1 MKVKAEGKP
10 GGVYS
15 SRQAE
20 QKQLSS
26 SSSSVSV
33 VLVRRFKTA
42 CGGAELVSVVRYRDA
57 VLLEGGGCTD
67 VVLLVYWS
75 FTTDSAKLN

>member
-10 GGVYS
+10 GCVYYS

-26 SSSSVSV
+26 SSSLVSV
-33 VLVRRFKTA
+33 VLVRRFNTA
-42 CGGAELVSVVRYRDA
+42 CGAAELVSVVRYRDA
-57 VLLEGGGCTD
+57 VLLEGGGCTN
-67 VVLLVYWS
+67 VVLLVMVYHY
-75 FTTDSAKLN
+75 

>member
-10 GGVYS
+10 GCVYS
-15 SRQAE
+15 SRQVE

-26 SSSSVSV
+26 SSSLVSV

-42 CGGAELVSVVRYRDA
+42 CGAAELVSVVRYRDA
-57 VLLEGGGCTD
+57 VLFEGVD
-67 VVLLVYWS
+67 VLMSYVWFFGLSLLIVL
-75 FTTDSAKLN
+75 N